1 VSVAASGLAAK
12 LSRLFDTVRGPGGRR
27 YTSSEVVDAINA
39 AGQAKM
45 SPSYLSELLS
55 GKKDNPS
62 IWTVK
67 ALADFFGQP
76 IDYFTEPAYEPRV
89 APGSQPMRSDGM
101 ATLSE
106 RLNLLFAMRQPQP
119 STAEVAAAIQAA
131 GISLAVEQLAAVRS
145 GDDAELP
152 PASLSAIANFFAIP
166 VAVLTDPDV
175 AAMLATRLPALQLM
189 DNGAVRRIAMRA
201 HGLSE
206 EDKEMVAVFLDRLA
220 REDPG
225 IPPDELTF

>member
-1 VSVAASGLAAK
+1 MATSGLATK

-27 YTSSEVVDAINA
+27 YTNSEVVDAINA

-89 APGSQPMRSDGM
+89 APGSQPASSEGM

-106 RLNLLFAMRQPQP
+106 RVNLLFAMRQPQP
-119 STAEVAAAIQAA
+119 STAEVAAAIRAA
-131 GISLAVEQLAAVRS
+131 GDQLDGDQLAAVRA
-145 GDDAELP
+145 GEVTELP
-152 PASLSAIANFFAIP
+152 PAVLTAIASFFAVP

-189 DNGAVRRIAMRA
+189 DNGVVRRIAMRA
-201 HGLSE
+201 HGLSG
-206 EDKEMVAVFLDRLA
+206 EDQEMVTGFLDRLA

-225 IPPDELTF
+225 IPPDELNF